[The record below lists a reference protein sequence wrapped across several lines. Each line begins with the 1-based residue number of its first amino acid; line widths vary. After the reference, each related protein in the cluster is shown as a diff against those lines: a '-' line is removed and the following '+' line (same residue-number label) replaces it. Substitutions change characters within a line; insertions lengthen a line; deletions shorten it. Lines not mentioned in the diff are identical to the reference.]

1 LAGNKGYKNVVI
13 KPVHNLVILTM
24 QIIPFRLEDHRQTNK
39 AANGW
44 VLELLADLSE
54 YLVELDLLVADHE
67 LTHVPDE
74 QAFYV
79 ATV

>member
-1 LAGNKGYKNVVI
+1 
-13 KPVHNLVILTM
+13 M

>member
-1 LAGNKGYKNVVI
+1 MAGNKGYKNVVI